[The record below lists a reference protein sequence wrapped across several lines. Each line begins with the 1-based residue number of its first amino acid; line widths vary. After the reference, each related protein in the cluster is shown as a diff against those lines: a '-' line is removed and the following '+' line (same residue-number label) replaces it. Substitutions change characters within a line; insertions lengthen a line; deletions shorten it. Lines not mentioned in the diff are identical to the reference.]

1 MGISSQGPTIALHS
15 ITFMVSVI
23 HLNVCGF
30 VTTWKLRKEKEKKGD
45 YCLSVLEFLTAHNTT
60 GKDKQAIEASP

>member
-1 MGISSQGPTIALHS
+1 MALHS

-30 VTTWKLRKEKEKKGD
+30 VTTWKLRKEKEKESPGMN
-45 YCLSVLEFLTAHNTT
+45 SFLLQDT
-60 GKDKQAIEASP
+60 G